1 MKTNYFTINVSVAN
15 IYGEPDFTS
24 PVVTQGLLGESCN
37 ILEENDNWVNIEQWD
52 HYKGW
57 INKKQGV
64 HSKKIYDYNLTVFEM
79 DGVVIQRN
87 GNNIIRDLTFG
98 NKLIGKP
105 KNGGFD
111 LILPDGE
118 KGWTDTLLGSM
129 IEKPSRNSILRLAR
143 SFLGTPYLWGGKSP
157 NGFDCSGFIQSIF
170 YTFNIELPRDSY
182 QQAEILNKYKIDRD
196 DVQKCDL
203 HFFNKND
210 KISHVALAEDKE
222 YFLHAQGWVK
232 QESFNKKSPNYN
244 KDLDS
249 QYAFSVSMKE
259 VLNS

>member
-1 MKTNYFTINVSVAN
+1 MKTNYFIINVSVAN

-52 HYKGW
+52 HYQGW

-111 LILPDGE
+111 LIIEQTFFCAIDKNLRSSYAKKMAE
-118 KGWTDTLLGSM
+118 LLNAEGKLVGLLFNAPLN
-129 IEKPSRNSILRLAR
+129 EDHPPYG
-143 SFLGTPYLWGGKSP
+143 GTIKEYVGYFEPY
-157 NGFDCSGFIQSIF
+157 
-170 YTFNIELPRDSY
+170 FNIEIMDPCYNSIEPRSGR
-182 QQAEILNKYKIDRD
+182 EVWIKML
-196 DVQKCDL
+196 
-203 HFFNKND
+203 
-210 KISHVALAEDKE
+210 
-222 YFLHAQGWVK
+222 
-232 QESFNKKSPNYN
+232 KKG
-244 KDLDS
+244 
-249 QYAFSVSMKE
+249 
-259 VLNS
+259 